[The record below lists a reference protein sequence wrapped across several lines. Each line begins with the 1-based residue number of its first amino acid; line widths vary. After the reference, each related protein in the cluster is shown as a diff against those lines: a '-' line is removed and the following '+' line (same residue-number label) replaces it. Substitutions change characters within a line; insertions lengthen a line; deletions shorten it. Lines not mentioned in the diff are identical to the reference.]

1 MKQKEVRGS
10 GNSMGTTKIL
20 VANSKREEIFK
31 VKDDTITINL
41 NKMETKKVTLNNGTV
56 LEVGKKYKCDDYTH
70 VEFVEIKV
78 LGDRLLIGTR
88 QLKGFLGTSEE
99 GFVIDSNW
107 LPYTAPQEEVKW
119 KTFLMVVQHHKSHIP
134 YQVIIRCKSIEDA
147 KIIHK
152 NAISITEVEID
163 IKEK

>member
-1 MKQKEVRGS
+1 MK
-10 GNSMGTTKIL
+10 T
-20 VANSKREEIFK
+20 
-31 VKDDTITINL
+31 
-41 NKMETKKVTLNNGTV
+41 VTLTNGII

-119 KTFLMVVQHHKSHIP
+119 KTFLIEFEGDEDYSDSQLIVRFKSEEEAMVNYPS
-134 YQVIIRCKSIEDA
+134 A
-147 KIIHK
+147 KK
-152 NAISITEVEID
+152 ITEVEID

>member
-1 MKQKEVRGS
+1 M
-10 GNSMGTTKIL
+10 TT
-20 VANSKREEIFK
+20 EI
-31 VKDDTITINL
+31 TS
-41 NKMETKKVTLNNGTV
+41 VTLNNGTV

-107 LPYTAPQEEVKW
+107 LPYTALQEEVKW
-119 KTFLMVVQHHKSHIP
+119 KTFLIERGNEGNRSRRFVQYDSLE
-134 YQVIIRCKSIEDA
+134 RA
-147 KIIHK
+147 KTCNPHAK
-152 NAISITEVEID
+152 KITEVEID